1 MKTKFVL
8 AAIFVALATMGFD
21 CINDPILVSL
31 NIDPFSACYD
41 INPGPNT
48 SYQGSVVI
56 DPNDLIDDSYK
67 DKVADA
73 RVYNITVQV
82 RGAFAGSVTGGQVT
96 INGIPLLTYSGTWAN
111 FSTPQSLLGSSPYI
125 HPQLAGIV
133 ELVRA
138 LKAKPLQ
145 PVTLASTGSLTGGG
159 VPPVPSG
166 LSVCVN
172 VYAQADANVKQ

>member
-8 AAIFVALATMGFD
+8 AAILVAFVTMGFD

-31 NIDPFSACYD
+31 NLDPLSACYD

-48 SYQGSVVI
+48 SYQGSVLI
-56 DPNDLIDDSYK
+56 DPQDLIDDSYK
-67 DKVADA
+67 DKIADA
-73 RVYNITVQV
+73 RVYNITVQAQ
-82 RGAFAGSVTGGQVT
+82 GPFAGSVTAGQVT
-96 INGIPLLTYSGTWAN
+96 INGILLLTYSGTWAN

-125 HPQLAGIV
+125 HPQAAGIV

-138 LKAKPLQ
+138 LKSRPLQ
-145 PVTLASTGSLTGGG
+145 QVTLASTGSLTGGG

-172 VYAQADANVKQ
+172 IYAQADANVKQ